1 MPDLNKKE
9 SEWGEK
15 WKMQIRAFAGI
26 QLGNAFKQGWR
37 EGIERITQSDHQSRQ
52 KYEDLLAT
60 RIESLVNYLTQQV
73 REEERA
79 RIVEVLEGMRVAE
92 VGENTIVLN
101 NKQTYNLAI
110 DTAITKFVG
119 LSTE

>member
-37 EGIERITQSDHQSRQ
+37 EGIERITQSDHRSRQ

-79 RIVEVLEGMRVAE
+79 RIVEVLWSMEMAGY
-92 VGENTIVLN
+92 GEEIRDW
-101 NKQTYNLAI
+101 NKVIYM
-110 DTAITKFVG
+110 AITKITYQQ
-119 LSTE
+119 SSK